1 VRSSLSRMAEESG
14 TERTD
19 DLDELRARIEAI
31 ETGKQRAGPA
41 SNHDERAAA
50 STGLRRSSSLRR
62 SAMQRKTPLR
72 RTRKAK

>member
-1 VRSSLSRMAEESG
+1 MAEESG

-31 ETGKQRAGPA
+31 ETGTQRARPA
-41 SNHDERAAA
+41 SNHEERAAA
-50 STGLRRSSSLRR
+50 GTSLRRSSSLRR
-62 SAMQRKTPLR
+62 SALQRKAPLR